1 MYIRARGSF
10 LKSLQALFRS
20 VGHPDQTLIV
30 HHIGEMQGL
39 AAFTGAGIPPRLSS
53 GGEGGEADELRR
65 EVLDL
70 EFAFVE
76 VRRAEEIL
84 FTFVAHGIRREFT
97 EFTFTERF
105 GKFAGLAGTGPEPER
120 RQALDLAQVFGG
132 DLHLL
137 REPSRDRA
145 DGEGLGFDGLGVV
158 FEASVQIEGVLGLGL
173 FRCLGVYPI
182 FPAEVGED
190 TLRNGATE
198 LGREILVGVK
208 VAADRGIG
216 WHLRRD
222 VGQDA
227 GDMVES
233 GVVRHV
239 LAPPRTLSSRS
250 TNTENGRAWQSPGS
264 KPLQF

>member
-105 GKFAGLAGTGPEPER
+105 GKFAGLAGTGPE
-120 RQALDLAQVFGG
+120 
-132 DLHLL
+132 
-137 REPSRDRA
+137 
-145 DGEGLGFDGLGVV
+145 
-158 FEASVQIEGVLGLGL
+158 GVLGLGL

-216 WHLRRD
+216 GHLRRD
-222 VGQDA
+222 VGEDA
-227 GDMVES
+227 RDVVES
-233 GVVRHV
+233 GVIRHV